1 MLMGF
6 KLQGEEP
13 PLFPDPER
21 RDAADDVLP
30 APEDEVLGLEIG
42 GGEIQGGT
50 DVPMQGRLVVTPSP
64 VDMVVVNGV
73 ELSEF
78 SSLRALRV
86 GLTHYGLST
95 SGSKVNCF
103 ARLLSH
109 QQALELQVV
118 HAAAERAQQELTRT
132 PIAVKLE
139 TPPSFAEQQQH
150 FLTHLPYA
158 PWCSSMSVQVA
169 LGDQALHAYHLIL
182 PTPSLYLR
190 MQIPKKPPRSP
201 AW

>member
-1 MLMGF
+1 MSLCKGDW
-6 KLQGEEP
+6 L
-13 PLFPDPER
+13 
-21 RDAADDVLP
+21 
-30 APEDEVLGLEIG
+30 
-42 GGEIQGGT
+42 
-50 DVPMQGRLVVTPSP
+50 TPSP

-73 ELSEF
+73 ELSES
-78 SSLRALRV
+78 SSLRAPRA

-95 SGSKVNCF
+95 SGSKVKCF
-103 ARLLSH
+103 ARLLNH
-109 QQALELQVV
+109 QKALELQVV

-132 PIAVKLE
+132 PNAVKLE